1 MRLKDATDRCV
12 NWANGYESHALHNLA
27 TAKITYRTGLSTKS
41 IFHHKGQKCS
51 FWTEVKSTA
60 VQETRPF
67 NKVRIGKPLL
77 ARVINYIFNYIE
89 QCIKVIYTSKN

>member
-1 MRLKDATDRCV
+1 MSCQSIRLKDATDRCV

-27 TAKITYRTGLSTKS
+27 LAKTTIRTGLPRKS

-51 FWTEVKSTA
+51 LWTEVKSTA

-77 ARVINYIFNYIE
+77 ARVIIIFLI
-89 QCIKVIYTSKN
+89 ILHSVLK